1 MNKVINKQVRL
12 SSTSTKPSAEARNT
26 SHPTLP
32 VMDQSNLSYSSMSS
46 LSQTLLNT
54 PVSFRDLVSS
64 DQEFG
69 TDLNFQ
75 TYNDF
80 DVAFGLAS
88 NSSYPDPPPS
98 GPESPSY
105 SHSHDDTTGDES
117 GDYFDAKTTISSKPR
132 TMETRKRKPGN
143 RKAVQ
148 PQDQILKRRVQNRA
162 AQRSFRERQKEYVH
176 DLEHQVEQLKA
187 EISKLHENY
196 QELLKAVTA
205 GPRIPQWSGE
215 MSPASLDDL
224 EYNGS
229 VDGMESVKIEGNLWP
244 VGSDRD
250 YQGLLYV

>member
-1 MNKVINKQVRL
+1 MNQ
-12 SSTSTKPSAEARNT
+12 A
-26 SHPTLP
+26 
-32 VMDQSNLSYSSMSS
+32 NLSYNPLSGLSSA
-46 LSQTLLNT
+46 LLNT
-54 PVSFRDLVSS
+54 PVSFRCLLSP
-64 DQEFG
+64 EELG

-80 DVAFGLAS
+80 DVAFGFAS
-88 NSSYPDPPPS
+88 NSSYPEPPS
-98 GPESPSY
+98 GPESPTY

-117 GDYFDAKTTISSKPR
+117 GDFIDSQSTISVKPR
-132 TMETRKRKPGN
+132 TMETRRRKPGN
-143 RKAVQ
+143 RKSVQ

-176 DLEHQVEQLKA
+176 DLEHQVEQLKG

-196 QELLKAVTA
+196 QELLKAVTS

-224 EYNGS
+224 EYSGS
-229 VDGMESVKIEGNLWP
+229 VDGMDPVKIEGNLWP
-244 VGSDRD
+244 SPSGRD